1 MGDGRHGGDQD
12 DSPASVCHC
21 LESRPYNPRR
31 RYPATDLTNLSFTE
45 LTARLA
51 SREPIPGGGSAAALA
66 GAMGAALVAM
76 VAELTIERP
85 DAAPHEGVLREL
97 RDDAVARLALLQ
109 RLAEQDAAAYDAVVR
124 ARRLPR
130 DDDEQRAT
138 RKAELALAIVAA
150 AEVPLRTAEVA
161 AEVLDLAQRIA
172 PIGNP
177 NAVSDAGVAA
187 QLSSAAVRGAALNVR
202 INLPYL
208 PEDAPLRGT
217 AAADIER
224 LERHAAEVEA
234 ATLAEVNGRIMP
246 S

>member
-1 MGDGRHGGDQD
+1 LTPDPRAGDTQT
-12 DSPASVCHC
+12 
-21 LESRPYNPRR
+21 
-31 RYPATDLTNLSFTE
+31 TDLTGLPFNE

-76 VAELTIERP
+76 VAELTIGRA
-85 DAAPHEGVLREL
+85 DAAPHEQTLREL
-97 RDDAVARLALLQ
+97 RDGAVARLDLLQ
-109 RLAEQDAAAYDAVVR
+109 RLAEQDAAAYEAVVT

-130 DDDEQRAT
+130 DTDEQRTA
-138 RKAELALAIVAA
+138 RGAELGRAMVAA

-161 AEVLDLAQRIA
+161 VEVLELAHQVA

-177 NAVSDAGVAA
+177 NAVSDAGVGA
-187 QLSSAAVRGAALNVR
+187 QLASASVRGAILNVR

-208 PEDAPLRGT
+208 PAESPLRET
-217 AAADIER
+217 AAADADR
-224 LERHAAEVEA
+224 LERQAANVEA
-234 ATLAEVNGRIMP
+234 ATLAIVNGRIMP